1 MAKYRN
7 GLTMAF
13 TNYSALKTAIASYL
27 GRTDL
32 TSMIPTFINLAETRL
47 QRELRT
53 RQMLK
58 SATATMTGGDPTVG
72 LPTDFLEMRDLYIQ
86 GNPRMP
92 VTYLSPSAFTRD
104 ARADESG
111 LPVYYTV
118 LASEFLFAPIPDGN
132 KTLEMLYYYKP
143 EELSDSNPSNVFLSN
158 YPDALLYGALLQA
171 EPYIM
176 NDARI
181 ATWGSLYGSSI
192 QLIQTSDENSEYS
205 GIPLTMKLTSR

>member
-1 MAKYRN
+1 M
-7 GLTMAF
+7 
-13 TNYSALKTAIASYL
+13 IASYL

-32 TSMIPTFINLAETRL
+32 TAMIPTFISLAEARL

-111 LPVYYTV
+111 KPFYYTV
-118 LASEFLFAPIPDGN
+118 LASEFLFAPIPDGT
-132 KTLEMLYYYKP
+132 KTLEILYYAKP
-143 EELSDSNPSNVFLSN
+143 TVLSDSNASNVFLAN
-158 YPDALLYGALLQA
+158 YPDALLYGALVEA
-171 EPYIM
+171 EPYLI
-176 NDARI
+176 NDARVQLWI
-181 ATWGSLYGSSI
+181 SLYDRAINSI
-192 QLIQTSDENSEYS
+192 SESDEGSEYS
-205 GIPLTMKLTSR
+205 GVPLQMKVTSR

>member
-1 MAKYRN
+1 
-7 GLTMAF
+7 MAF
-13 TNYSALKTAIASYL
+13 SNYSALRTTIASYL

-32 TSMIPTFINLAETRL
+32 TAMIPTFILLAEARL

-58 SATATMTGGDPTVG
+58 SATATMAGGDPTVG

-111 LPVYYTV
+111 RPFYYTV
-118 LASEFLFAPIPDGN
+118 LASEFLFAPVPDGN

-143 EELSDSNPSNVFLSN
+143 EALSDSNPSNVFLAN
-158 YPDALLYGALLQA
+158 YPDLLLYGSLAQA
-171 EPYIM
+171 EPYLM
-176 NDARI
+176 NDARL
-181 ATWGSLYGSSI
+181 ATWASLYANTLE
-192 QLIQTSDENSEYS
+192 LIETADENSEYS
-205 GIPLTMKLTSR
+205 GIPLQMKLTSR